1 MNQQRPLLKMLP
13 VKQQTLD
20 FGEPSI
26 WQRLS
31 TAQRDA
37 CQAAVADLVY
47 QVAKATQ
54 DNTEHTNERND
65 EDE

>member
-1 MNQQRPLLKMLP
+1 MNQQRPLVKMLP

-20 FGEPSI
+20 FGAPSI
-26 WQRLS
+26 WQQLS
-31 TAQRDA
+31 TAQRHA

-47 QVAKATQ
+47 QVAEATQ